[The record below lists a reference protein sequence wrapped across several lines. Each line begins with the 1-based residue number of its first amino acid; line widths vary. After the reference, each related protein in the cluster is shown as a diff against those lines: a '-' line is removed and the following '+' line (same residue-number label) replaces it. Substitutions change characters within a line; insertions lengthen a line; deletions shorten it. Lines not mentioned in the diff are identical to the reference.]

1 MIGSTKPILLTGIQ
15 PTNRLTLGNYLG
27 VIKKII
33 NEQDNYDC
41 YLFAADWHSVTIP
54 LSLQEASYKKIDEYK
69 WNVIRM
75 YAACGLDPTKNKVFI
90 QSEIKEHLELFYFLL
105 THSTL
110 GELQRMT
117 QYKHLSK
124 QFVLPNGT
132 EMALVG
138 LLTYPV
144 LMAADILMYDTD
156 YVVLGEDQTQ
166 HLELT
171 IDLAERINNKY
182 KVNLFKKPKAFNPK
196 GNKAGIKI
204 KDLQNPEIKMSKSSK
219 SYEGVIFLDDDLETI
234 REKIMKAKTD
244 SIGKINIDPINQPGI
259 TNLLE
264 IYASLTNISIEE
276 ACDRLQ
282 SDTYRE
288 LKEVV
293 AELVIKEISEIQDRY
308 EQINL
313 EVLKEAIEKNN
324 RHCRA
329 KAREKLAQLKEL

>member
-1 MIGSTKPILLTGIQ
+1 METDPKPILLTGIQ

-33 NEQDNYDC
+33 KEQDNYDC

-54 LSLQEASYKKIDEYK
+54 LALQDSNYKKVDEYK

-75 YAACGLDPTKNKVFI
+75 YVACGIDPAKNNIFI
-90 QSEIKEHLELFYFLL
+90 QSDIKEHLELFYFLL
-105 THSTL
+105 THSSL

-138 LLTYPV
+138 LLTYPL

-182 KVNLFKKPKAFNPK
+182 KTNLFKKPQSFNPK
-196 GNKAGIKI
+196 EKKAGIKI

-234 REKIMKAKTD
+234 REKIMKSKTD
-244 SIGKINIDPINQPGI
+244 SFGIIKIDPVNQPGI

-264 IYASLTNISIEE
+264 IYSSITDISIEE
-276 ACDRLQ
+276 AENRLKKN
-282 SDTYRE
+282 TYKE

-293 AELVIKEISEIQDRY
+293 AELVVKEISAIQDKY
-308 EQINL
+308 KNTNIAGLKEQI
-313 EVLKEAIEKNN
+313 ENN
-324 RHCRA
+324 NQYCRIKA
-329 KAREKLAQLKEL
+329 KSKLAKLKEL